1 MSIPFDIPA
10 SFAAQLASGDIIRVG
25 ALLKDGAT
33 GRILAHLQE
42 TGALQSALT
51 HLSPSA
57 FSPLGLVN
65 TVLEG
70 ANTFQLHKL
79 TSMVQTLQTLG
90 MASLGVGVLGIGVSV
105 AGTVLLSRRMAQ
117 LQQEVDQLRHE
128 LSRVASAVHQGFAD
142 IEGRDIDSLF
152 ADIKSAFEH
161 AQSLSVQGSANSW
174 ENLVLE
180 LRKLGNR
187 CQALSNRLQ
196 TATPL
201 PFELVQRL
209 MVAELT
215 CRAASVQALVW
226 RNHMKAALVESQ
238 ANADALHARLSVL
251 NPAEFMA
258 RQLGT
263 SGELVQDMPAI
274 TQRTAALFSDLRTHG
289 RMAQQQ
295 TLLLT
300 TLRERCV
307 NGEHYLRELSE
318 RSDEPLLA
326 IVR

>member
-1 MSIPFDIPA
+1 MPIPFDIPA
-10 SFAAQLASGDIIRVG
+10 SFAAQLASGEVIRVG

-142 IEGRDIDSLF
+142 IEGRDIDGLF

-180 LRKLGNR
+180 LRKLSNR

>member
-1 MSIPFDIPA
+1 MPIPFDIPA
-10 SFAAQLASGDIIRVG
+10 SFAAQLASGEVIRVG

-117 LQQEVDQLRHE
+117 LQHEVDQLRHE

-180 LRKLGNR
+180 LRKLSNR

-258 RQLGT
+258 RQLGA

-300 TLRERCV
+300 TLRERSV

>member
-1 MSIPFDIPA
+1 MPIPFDIPA
-10 SFAAQLASGDIIRVG
+10 SFAAQLASGEVIRVG

-79 TSMVQTLQTLG
+79 TGMVQTLQTLG

-180 LRKLGNR
+180 LRKLSNR

-258 RQLGT
+258 RQLGA

-300 TLRERCV
+300 TLRERSV

>member
-1 MSIPFDIPA
+1 MPIPFDIPA
-10 SFAAQLASGDIIRVG
+10 SFAAQLASGEVIRVG

-142 IEGRDIDSLF
+142 IEGRDIDGLF

-180 LRKLGNR
+180 LRKLSNR

-258 RQLGT
+258 RQLGA

-300 TLRERCV
+300 TLRERSV

>member
-1 MSIPFDIPA
+1 MPIPFDIPA
-10 SFAAQLASGDIIRVG
+10 SFAAQLASGEVIRVG

-142 IEGRDIDSLF
+142 IEGRDIDGLF

>member
-70 ANTFQLHKL
+70 ANTFQLHQL
-79 TSMVQTLQTLG
+79 TGMVQGLQTLG
-90 MASLGVGVLGIGVSV
+90 MATLGVGVLGIGVSV

-117 LQQEVDQLRHE
+117 LQHEVDQLRHE

-226 RNHMKAALVESQ
+226 RNHMKAALLESR

-251 NPAEFMA
+251 NPADFMS
-258 RQLGT
+258 RQLGSSSSQT
-263 SGELVQDMPAI
+263 PDMQAI

-300 TLRERCV
+300 TLKERSV

-318 RSDEPLLA
+318 RSDHHLLA
-326 IVR
+326 VVR

>member
-10 SFAAQLASGDIIRVG
+10 SFAAQLASGDIVRVG

-70 ANTFQLHKL
+70 ANTFQLHQL
-79 TSMVQTLQTLG
+79 TGMVQGLQTLG
-90 MASLGVGVLGIGVSV
+90 MATLGVGVLGIGVSV
-105 AGTVLLSRRMAQ
+105 AGTVLLSRRMTQ
-117 LQQEVDQLRHE
+117 LQQEVEQLRHE

-180 LRKLGNR
+180 LRKLSNR

-196 TATPL
+196 TATSL

-215 CRAASVQALVW
+215 CRAASVQALVC
-226 RNHMKAALVESQ
+226 RNHMKAALLESQ
-238 ANADALHARLSVL
+238 ANADALHARLSAL
-251 NPAEFMA
+251 NPAEFMS

-263 SGELVQDMPAI
+263 PNQTQDLQAI

-300 TLRERCV
+300 TLKERSV

-318 RSDEPLLA
+318 RGDQPLLA
-326 IVR
+326 VVR

>member
-1 MSIPFDIPA
+1 M
-10 SFAAQLASGDIIRVG
+10 ASGDVIRVG
-25 ALLKDGAT
+25 TLLKDSAT

-79 TSMVQTLQTLG
+79 TGMVQTLQTLG

-105 AGTVLLSRRMAQ
+105 AGTVLLSKRMAQ

-174 ENLVLE
+174 ENLAPE

-238 ANADALHARLSVL
+238 ANADALHVRLSVL

-258 RQLGT
+258 RQLGA
-263 SGELVQDMPAI
+263 SRELVQDMPAI

-289 RMAQQQ
+289 RMAKQQI
-295 TLLLT
+295 LLLT
-300 TLRERCV
+300 TLKERSV
-307 NGEHYLRELSE
+307 NGEYYLRELSE

-326 IVR
+326 FVR